1 MKKSLRYVAL
11 FAATSFAVGITVAP
25 VATAAASVK
34 LCIALDTGGVDDHSF
49 NASAWAGAQASD
61 KFTKTK
67 ATYLPAASTADFV
80 PNLKK
85 LVDNKCTIIVGVG
98 YQIGS
103 AIMASAAAN
112 PTVKFAIVD
121 NDGADHGPNFDQYPG
136 KTFPNLKALQF
147 STDESSFLAGYLA
160 AGVSKTGIVA
170 TYGGAPYP
178 SVTMFMDG
186 YYKGVAYYN
195 KVKGKSVKVLGWDPA
210 KPAAGSMVGDF
221 QNSAKAIQMSKSFEQ
236 QGADVIFPVAG
247 TLGGDTAGNSI
258 KSKKSLVFGVDQDFY
273 DYLPQYKSVILS
285 SVVKGVGAS
294 VLAVTKDCVDGKY
307 TGTGYFGNLA
317 NKGTFLAPYREMS
330 KKVPAKL
337 QGEIR
342 ALQADIISGA
352 LSI

>member
-11 FAATSFAVGITVAP
+11 LTAATFAVGITVAP
-25 VATAAASVK
+25 IATASASVK

-147 STDESSFLAGYLA
+147 STDES
-160 AGVSKTGIVA
+160 
-170 TYGGAPYP
+170 
-178 SVTMFMDG
+178 
-186 YYKGVAYYN
+186 
-195 KVKGKSVKVLGWDPA
+195 
-210 KPAAGSMVGDF
+210 
-221 QNSAKAIQMSKSFEQ
+221 
-236 QGADVIFPVAG
+236 
-247 TLGGDTAGNSI
+247 
-258 KSKKSLVFGVDQDFY
+258 
-273 DYLPQYKSVILS
+273 
-285 SVVKGVGAS
+285 
-294 VLAVTKDCVDGKY
+294 
-307 TGTGYFGNLA
+307 
-317 NKGTFLAPYREMS
+317 
-330 KKVPAKL
+330 
-337 QGEIR
+337 
-342 ALQADIISGA
+342 
-352 LSI
+352 